1 MTDLLFGLLGFVLA
15 LGIFMLG
22 FFVGRKSLSAAV
34 TQTDIEQAE
43 AVQERERL
51 KQDQA
56 AFRVLTGYNA
66 DIAYGLAK
74 FSEGDNE

>member
-22 FFVGRKSLSAAV
+22 FFVGRKSAASAVARA
-34 TQTDIEQAE
+34 DMEQAE
-43 AVQERERL
+43 AMQERERL

-74 FSEGDNE
+74 FSEEDNE